1 MRPVQSWPA
10 ADIVIVG
17 GGMVGAC
24 LACLLARRGIV
35 PAERLVLI
43 ESRLP
48 SRPAANDD
56 IDLRV
61 SALSRASERILQACG
76 AWDAIG
82 GSRACVYERMCV
94 WDESARPD
102 GPGAIEFDCAAL
114 GQPSLGHIV
123 ENRRIQWELLQQA
136 RTAGV
141 RIVQSQV
148 KGLERVARGMIV
160 ELAEGP
166 RIESALVVAADGAE
180 SPTRRLMGI
189 ETRHHAHQQQ
199 AVVTHIETEQA
210 HRYTAWQRFLA
221 SGPIALLPL
230 HDGRSSI
237 VWTTT
242 PQAAASLAGLGDEDF
257 CHAIERATDGVL
269 GHVRRCGARASFPL
283 QSSHARVYVE
293 SRFALVGDAA
303 HSVHPLA
310 GQGVNLGFLDC
321 AALAEVVGDAR
332 AGGDDPGDLRCL
344 RRYERWRKG
353 ENLLMLAALDGLN
366 RLFSNSSPTMGVIRR
381 TGLTLVNRAEPVKTL
396 FMKRAMGLAGDLPRL
411 ALVDA

>member
-1 MRPVQSWPA
+1 MKSS
-10 ADIVIVG
+10 ADVVIVG

-24 LACLLARRGIV
+24 LAVLLARRGIV

-48 SRPAANDD
+48 QRPAVDD
-56 IDLRV
+56 EIDLRV
-61 SALSRASERILQACG
+61 SALSRASERILHACG
-76 AWDAIG
+76 TWAAIA
-82 GSRACVYERMCV
+82 SARACAYERMSV
-94 WDESARPD
+94 WDESAHPGRN
-102 GPGAIEFDCAAL
+102 GAIEFDCASV

-136 RTAGV
+136 RAAGV
-141 RIVQSQV
+141 RLVQSQV
-148 KGLERVARGMIV
+148 NGLERVARAMSV

-166 RIESALVVAADGAE
+166 RIEAGLVVAADGAE

-189 ETRHHAHQQQ
+189 ETRNHAHDQQ
-199 AVVTHIETEQA
+199 AVVSHIETELPHGA
-210 HRYTAWQRFLA
+210 TAWQRFLET
-221 SGPIALLPL
+221 GPIALLPL

-237 VWTTT
+237 VWSTT
-242 PQAAASLAGLGDEDF
+242 PQVAESLLALGEQEFCAAVAQ
-257 CHAIERATDGVL
+257 ATDGVL
-269 GHVRRCGARASFPL
+269 GQVKRCGRRAAFPL
-283 QSSHARVYVE
+283 QTHHAEAYVE
-293 SRFALVGDAA
+293 SGFALVGDAA

-321 AALAEVVGDAR
+321 AALAEVVAEAR
-332 AGGDDPGDLRCL
+332 AKGDDAGDLRGL

-366 RLFSNSSPTMGVIRR
+366 RLFSNASPTVGALRR
-381 TGLTLVNRAEPVKTL
+381 AGLTLVNHAEPVKTL

-411 ALVDA
+411 ALVDG

>member
-1 MRPVQSWPA
+1 MSGAEV
-10 ADIVIVG
+10 VIVG

-24 LACLLARRGIV
+24 LASLLARRGIV
-35 PAERLVLI
+35 PSERLVLI

-48 SRPAANDD
+48 PRPAANDE

-76 AWDAIG
+76 AWPAISA
-82 GSRACVYERMCV
+82 SRACAYQRMCV

-102 GPGAIEFDCAAL
+102 GAGAIQFDAAAL
-114 GQPSLGHIV
+114 GEPSLGHIV

-136 RTAGV
+136 RGAGV
-141 RIVQSQV
+141 RVVQSQV
-148 KGLERVARGMIV
+148 KGLERVARGMSV

-166 RIESALVVAADGAE
+166 RIECALVVAADGAE
-180 SPTRRLMGI
+180 SPTRALMGI
-189 ETRHHAHQQQ
+189 GTRRHAHQQQ
-199 AVVTHIETEQA
+199 AVVTHIETAQS
-210 HRYTAWQRFLA
+210 HQHTAWQRFLE

-230 HDGRSSI
+230 CDGRSSI

-242 PQAAASLAGLGDEDF
+242 AEAAAGLVALDDTEF
-257 CHAIERATDGVL
+257 CMAVERAADAVL
-269 GHVRRCGARASFPL
+269 GSVMRCGRRASFPL
-283 QSSHARVYVE
+283 QSSYAQRYVE
-293 SRFALVGDAA
+293 PRFALVGDAA

-321 AALAEVVGDAR
+321 AALAEVVAAAR
-332 AGGDDPGDLRCL
+332 AEGDDPGDLRGL

-366 RLFSNSSPTMGVIRR
+366 RLFSNASPAVGAIRR
-381 TGLTLVNRAEPVKTL
+381 AGLTLVNRAEPVKTL

-411 ALVDA
+411 ALVDG

>member
-1 MRPVQSWPA
+1 MSA
-10 ADIVIVG
+10 NANADVVIIG

-24 LACLLARRGIV
+24 LAALLARRGVV

-48 SRPAANDD
+48 SRPGTDAD

-61 SALSRASERILQACG
+61 SAVSRASERILRACG
-76 AWDAIG
+76 AWAPI
-82 GSRACVYERMCV
+82 SSARTCAYQRMCV
-94 WDESARPD
+94 WDESARP
-102 GPGAIEFDCAAL
+102 GETGAIEFDCASL
-114 GQPSLGHIV
+114 GEPSLGHIV

-136 RTAGV
+136 RAAGV
-141 RIVQSQV
+141 RVVQSEV
-148 KGLERVARGMIV
+148 RGLERATRSLGV
-160 ELAEGP
+160 ELADGL
-166 RIESALVVAADGAE
+166 RIEAALVAAADGAD
-180 SPTRRLMGI
+180 SPARRLMGI
-189 ETRHHAHQQQ
+189 GTRRHAHDQQ
-199 AVVTHIETEQA
+199 AVVSHITTEES
-210 HRYTAWQRFLA
+210 HRSTAWQRFLDT
-221 SGPIALLPL
+221 GPIALLPL

-242 PQAAASLAGLGDEDF
+242 PHAAAGLLTMGEDEF
-257 CHAIERATDGVL
+257 CAAVERASGAVL
-269 GHVRRCGARASFPL
+269 GRVTRCGPRASFPL
-283 QSSHARVYVE
+283 QSSYAQSYVE

-321 AALAEVVGDAR
+321 AALAQVVGEAR
-332 AGGDDPGDLRCL
+332 DKGDDAGDLRGL

-366 RLFSNSSPTMGVIRR
+366 RLFSNADPAVGAIRR

-411 ALVDA
+411 ALVDG

>member
-1 MRPVQSWPA
+1 MSSG

-24 LACLLARRGIV
+24 LASLLARRGIV
-35 PAERLVLI
+35 PSERLVLI
-43 ESRLP
+43 EARLP
-48 SRPAANDD
+48 ARPAANEE

-76 AWDAIG
+76 AWTAISG
-82 GSRACVYERMCV
+82 ARACAYERMCV

-102 GPGAIEFDCAAL
+102 SAGSIEFDCAAL
-114 GQPSLGHIV
+114 GEPSLGHIV

-136 RTAGV
+136 RAAGV
-141 RIVQSQV
+141 RVVQSQV
-148 KGLERVARGMIV
+148 KGLERGARSMSV
-160 ELAEGP
+160 ELAEGS
-166 RIESALVVAADGAE
+166 RIECALVVAADGAE
-180 SPTRRLMGI
+180 SPTRQLMGI
-189 ETRHHAHQQQ
+189 ETRHRAHDQQ
-199 AVVTHIETEQA
+199 AVVSHIETEQS
-210 HRYTAWQRFLA
+210 HRATAWQRFLET
-221 SGPIALLPL
+221 GPIALLPL

-242 PQAAASLAGLGDEDF
+242 PGAAANLMGLGDEEF
-257 CHAIERATDGVL
+257 CRAVERATDGVL
-269 GHVRRCGARASFPL
+269 GHVRRSSKRATFPL
-283 QSSHARVYVE
+283 HSSHARAYVE

-321 AALAEVVGDAR
+321 AALAEVVADAQ
-332 AGGDDPGDLRCL
+332 ASGDDPGDLRCL

-366 RLFSNSSPTMGVIRR
+366 RLFSNASPTVGAIRR
-381 TGLTLVNRAEPVKTL
+381 AGLTLVNRAEPVKTL
-396 FMKRAMGLAGDLPRL
+396 FIKRAMGLAGDLPRL
-411 ALVDA
+411 ALVDG

>member
-1 MRPVQSWPA
+1 MN
-10 ADIVIVG
+10 ADVAIVG

-24 LACLLARRGIV
+24 LAALLARRGVV

-48 SRPAANDD
+48 PRPAPDD
-56 IDLRV
+56 EIDLRV

-76 AWDAIG
+76 AWPAI
-82 GSRACVYERMCV
+82 SSARACAYERMCV

-102 GPGAIEFDCAAL
+102 GTGAIEFDCAAL
-114 GQPSLGHIV
+114 GQPNLGHIV

-136 RTAGV
+136 RAAGV
-141 RIVQSQV
+141 RVVQSQV
-148 KGLERVARGMIV
+148 KGLDRAARALGI

-166 RIESALVVAADGAE
+166 RIEAALVVAADGAD

-189 ETRHHAHQQQ
+189 ETRHHAHEQQ
-199 AVVTHIETEQA
+199 AVVSHITTAQA
-210 HRYTAWQRFLA
+210 HRSTAWQRFLA
-221 SGPIALLPL
+221 TGPIALLPL
-230 HDGRSSI
+230 YDGRSSI

-242 PQAAASLAGLGDEDF
+242 AEAAARLVALGEEDF
-257 CHAIERATDGVL
+257 CGAVERACDAVL
-269 GHVRRCGARASFPL
+269 GPVIRCGRRASFPL
-283 QSSHARVYVE
+283 RSSHALAYVE
-293 SRFALVGDAA
+293 PRFALVGDAA
-303 HSVHPLA
+303 HAVHPLA

-321 AALAEVVGDAR
+321 AALAEVLAEAR
-332 AGGDDPGDLRCL
+332 AQGDDPGDLKCL

-366 RLFSNSSPTMGVIRR
+366 RLFSNSSEAVGVIRR
-381 TGLTLVNRAEPVKTL
+381 AGLTLVNRAEPVKTL

-411 ALVDA
+411 ALVDG